1 MNGEA
6 ESSICMV
13 INTVMNY
20 VRAPEQDKYAMAE
33 LNVKEVPA
41 ELSHGPMESR
51 LARDTHNR
59 ELSK

>member
-1 MNGEA
+1 
-6 ESSICMV
+6 MV

-20 VRAPEQDKYAMAE
+20 VRAPEQDKYAVAE

-51 LARDTHNR
+51 LARDTHNTD
-59 ELSK
+59 LSK